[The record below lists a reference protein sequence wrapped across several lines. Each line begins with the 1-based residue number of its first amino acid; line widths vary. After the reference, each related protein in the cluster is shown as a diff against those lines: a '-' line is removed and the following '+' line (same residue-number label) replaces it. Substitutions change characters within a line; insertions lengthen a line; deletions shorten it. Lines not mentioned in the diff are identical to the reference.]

1 MAAWLGG
8 RVRRGMNWLGS
19 EWRDFWKV
27 VFAGPC
33 PLCQR
38 STPQPL
44 CRDCDRKL
52 QQSQTAIWVPGAP
65 PIFAW
70 APYGGEVKRAIAALK
85 YENQPQLARPLGQW
99 LGQAWL
105 DSSANTANIL
115 SLAPWV
121 VPVPLHSTRLQERGF
136 NQAELLAEQFC
147 AVTGLRLVPQGLAR
161 AKATSAQFQLSPT
174 ERERNLTQAFTIH
187 PSLLRRSGVPPILL
201 VDDIY
206 TTGATVREVV
216 QTCRRQGIRVCGVV
230 VLAKA

>member
-1 MAAWLGG
+1 MAGWLGG
-8 RVRRGMNWLGS
+8 RVGRGMSWLGS
-19 EWRDFWKV
+19 EWRDVLNV
-27 VFAGPC
+27 VLAGPC

-38 STPQPL
+38 STSQPL

-52 QQSQTAIWVPGAP
+52 QQSQTAAWVPGSP

-70 APYGGEVKRAIAALK
+70 ATYGGEVKRAIAALK
-85 YENQPQLARPLGQW
+85 YDNQPQLARPLGQW
-99 LGQAWL
+99 LAQSWL
-105 DSSANTANIL
+105 DSPANAL

-121 VPVPLHSTRLQERGF
+121 VPVPLHPTRLQERGF
-136 NQAELLAEQFC
+136 NQAELLAAQFC
-147 AVTGLRLVPQGLAR
+147 AVTGLRLLPQGLVR
-161 AKATSAQFQLSPT
+161 AKATIAQFQLSPT

-187 PSLLRRSGVPPILL
+187 PGLLRRSGAPPILL

-206 TTGATVREVV
+206 TTGATIREVV

>member
-1 MAAWLGG
+1 
-8 RVRRGMNWLGS
+8 MNWLSG
-19 EWRDFWKV
+19 EWRDFLNV
-27 VFAGPC
+27 VLAGPC

-38 STPQPL
+38 STAQPV

-52 QQSQTAIWVPGAP
+52 QQSQTATWVPGVP

-70 APYGGEVKRAIAALK
+70 ATYGGEVKRAIAALK

-105 DSSANTANIL
+105 DSPANTV

-121 VPVPLHSTRLQERGF
+121 VPVPLHLTRLQERGF
-136 NQAELLAEQFC
+136 NQAELLAAQFC
-147 AVTGLRLVPQGLAR
+147 AVTGLRLVPQGLVR
-161 AKATSAQFQLSPT
+161 AKATTAQFQLGPT

-187 PSLLRRSGVPPILL
+187 SSLLRRTGSAPILL

-206 TTGATVREVV
+206 TTGATIREVV